1 MMFSIFLC
9 AYWLSAY
16 LLWKNVYPV
25 LCPFFNWA
33 VYFFRCWIVWVLCI
47 FWILTLYQIHS
58 LKMSSLIQQVVFPSI
73 DRFLFCVKDF
83 RFGVVSF
90 VLFFSLAWGD
100 RSKKILLRLMWKSIV
115 PIFSSRSFMISDT
128 TFKSY
133 FCIWYEKV
141 VQFDSSAYSCPV
153 FSIPFIKDTLCPIFH
168 WSRRKNSIYVLNA
181 DMLFQL
187 NDICLP

>member
-100 RSKKILLRLMWKSIV
+100 RSKKILLRQMSKCILPML
-115 PIFSSRSFMISDT
+115 SSSSVVSGL
-128 TFKSY
+128 TFKSLIHFWIY
-133 FCIWYEKV
+133 FCMWCEKI
-141 VQFDSSAYSCPV
+141 VQIDFITHSSTVFLTPLFKEAV
-153 FSIPFIKDTLCPIFH
+153 FSQCIILPA
-168 WSRRKNSIYVLNA
+168 VL
-181 DMLFQL
+181 
-187 NDICLP
+187 